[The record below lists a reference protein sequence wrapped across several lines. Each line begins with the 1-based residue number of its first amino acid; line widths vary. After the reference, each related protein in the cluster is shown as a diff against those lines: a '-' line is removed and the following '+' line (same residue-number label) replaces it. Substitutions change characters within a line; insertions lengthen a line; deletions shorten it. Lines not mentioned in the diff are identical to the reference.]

1 MPISCCALSDVML
14 SALKPGGA
22 LHSLL
27 ERVLADETLNME
39 FRGYDNAIN
48 IYYRGG
54 SLFRVEYTGNGY
66 VLSFD
71 TNYCANQAVQL
82 SAKPSL
88 ADAIRDMPLYKQAMD
103 FWFAANHKYERE
115 FAQTV
120 VRDNNRHGSI
130 SHATDYYIVSFEYP
144 YLDNMSGKVR
154 KSYFDMTAIKWLSQ
168 GHVRKDERAP
178 RLALIEMKYGDEAL
192 TGTAG
197 LIAHLQ
203 SFNNFLSMNSKD
215 MQEMVDDQAEVFQQK
230 CELGLIPDMKNMPH
244 DIKIM
249 PDDIEVIF
257 ILANHDP
264 EKTVLAK
271 QLSKIN
277 PLNYPFTIKFAF
289 ASMMGYGLYEDT
301 MMTLAQLKNRLS
313 CQNVCG
319 DDVPNFYENE

>member
-1 MPISCCALSDVML
+1 MPISRCALSDAMFL
-14 SALKPGGA
+14 ALERGGA

-88 ADAIRDMPLYKQAMD
+88 ADAIRDMPFYKQAMD

-130 SHATDYYIVSFEYP
+130 SHATDYYIISFEYP
-144 YLDNMSGKVR
+144 YLDNMSGK

-168 GHVRKDERAP
+168 GNVRKDEEAP
-178 RLALIEMKYGDEAL
+178 RLALIEMKYGDGAL
-192 TGTAG
+192 AGTAG
-197 LIAHLQ
+197 LAAHLQ
-203 SFNNFLSMNSKD
+203 DFDNFLSMDSKD

-244 DIKIM
+244 NIKIM

-301 MMTLAQLKNRLS
+301 NTMMTLAQLKNRLS